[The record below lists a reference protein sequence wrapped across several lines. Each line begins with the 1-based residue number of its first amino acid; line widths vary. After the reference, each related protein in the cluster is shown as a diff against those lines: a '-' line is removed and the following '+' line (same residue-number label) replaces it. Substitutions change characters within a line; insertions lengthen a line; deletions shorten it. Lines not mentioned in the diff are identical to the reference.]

1 MYISMYTHILTLY
14 KYTHISKYYV
24 GSENLHMIGCLL
36 KCISLNIIKQ
46 NFQGTYAIQ
55 MVVFHVL

>member
-1 MYISMYTHILTLY
+1 MYISMYTRILTLY
-14 KYTHISKYYV
+14 KYTHNSKYYV

-36 KCISLNIIKQ
+36 KCVFLYIIKQ
-46 NFQGTYAIQ
+46 NFQGTYAVQ